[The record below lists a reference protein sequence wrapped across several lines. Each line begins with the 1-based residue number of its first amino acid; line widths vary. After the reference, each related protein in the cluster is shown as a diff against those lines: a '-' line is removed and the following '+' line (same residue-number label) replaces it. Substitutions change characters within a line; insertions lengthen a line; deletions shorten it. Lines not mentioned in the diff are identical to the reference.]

1 MPKVVDCKN
10 VKVKK
15 REKKKSIGHEVR
27 ATCNSCLGPSSY
39 SLLLTSWGL
48 TIKRHHNET
57 KKGTLNREQATQQ

>member
-15 REKKKSIGHEVR
+15 REKKKSIGPEVR

-39 SLLLTSWGL
+39 SLLLTSSGL